1 MDRTRVFLVDD
12 HAILRDG
19 LKVLIN
25 SQNDLEVV
33 GEAENGRDAVRLSA
47 TCDVDVA
54 VMDVSL
60 PDVQGFGVAAQ
71 IRQHSPHVKILALTR
86 HADEGYLRR
95 MLSAGA
101 TGYALKKSAADELIN
116 AIRVVAAGGT
126 YIEPTLVEALASVF
140 TPHTHSNTMRVQRE
154 LTARETQVLRALAWG
169 KSNKEI
175 AADLGISVK
184 TVEYH
189 KAKAGEKLGL
199 RTRTDILRH
208 ALAQG
213 WLRGDVE
220 PE

>member
-1 MDRTRVFLVDD
+1 
-12 HAILRDG
+12 
-19 LKVLIN
+19 LIN
-25 SQNDLEVV
+25 SQTDLEVV

-47 TCDVDVA
+47 ECALDVA
-54 VMDVSL
+54 VVDVSL

-126 YIEPTLVEALASVF
+126 YIEPTLVEALTSVF
-140 TPHTHSNTMRVQRE
+140 TPHARSSAMPVQRE

-175 AADLGISVK
+175 AADLAISVK